1 MASRSYT
8 TLRVLPFLLAAAAH
22 AADVATQDGLALQ
35 FDPAGGVRAVAVD
48 GKSLPLLDGAKRGF
62 RCRELVRKAAAQ
74 PKTILSL
81 GFDAPAPKWHKHDMM
96 KVVESAACA
105 LKSDGGAGG
114 TKAYARLGEAKQYGD
129 GFAPAE
135 LLPVRPCGLYR
146 ISWQARVPNMAST
159 YIVYIRAFDAERR
172 DITKL
177 AQPSGKW
184 RYSPYSFSHYQ
195 YPLATKQAGDWE
207 RLWVDYAAAERV
219 HFLRIGLCLWRGD
232 YVDADA
238 FAVEEIGE
246 AGWHDVDLRGGIE
259 AETGRLRQRATGQG
273 LALNAT
279 FTPKAD
285 HIWVEA
291 EIESTDQPPAERA
304 IELSFALPVQAKG
317 WWWDDGIRTRRRIEG
332 NKTFEQ
338 TFACGGHRVSLYPF
352 SSIHSDAA
360 GLALA
365 APMDWPR
372 LERRT
377 YDSKAGY
384 RTAFD
389 LGLSR
394 HTRRFPAGKANVAFV
409 IYRHDAA
416 WGLRAAAD
424 KYYKMFPQFFTK
436 RAEREGTWFFAL
448 RPSEA
453 PHPKDFGFTFWEGF
467 SSNPKERELARKIG
481 MYIFPYTEAWG
492 IRQFFP
498 EAKER
503 TDMPP
508 YEERLAQL
516 QAWAADKAS
525 AKKWRGGPLHE
536 VAQAT
541 LNSLP
546 QLADGKAPF
555 MEDKYGTWAMWWRT
569 NSNPHLPDPNRAS
582 ICRKYRIT
590 AMLPHADG
598 IYLDSVSL
606 WLASYHNYRTD
617 HIAATGLPLTFD
629 PQTGR
634 PALCGV
640 FSMYEF
646 IDWLASDLHGQGKLV
661 HANIFSG
668 ANRFY
673 AHLTDVLGSEVG
685 GLVGRGRRLFEIETD
700 EVSCMRRT
708 FAYRRP
714 TTNLLQEGN
723 YRKPA
728 PPITHEQVL
737 QYVKHQA
744 FYGFYPGIST
754 GGGEKA
760 PGYKNWKRY
769 FRSPEFYERDLSIYQ
784 KYLPVIRRIN
794 RAAWEPVTHAAASDP
809 KVLVERFG
817 SWRGGNLHFTV
828 RNQSGEPKDAVLRVA
843 LGDMGATAAESG
855 QTQVVGLL
863 SGDRLR
869 SAPGPTRAALA
880 IELALPAY
888 DTQVLHL
895 RRL

>member
-1 MASRSYT
+1 MSTRSHWLVSY
-8 TLRVLPFLLAAAAH
+8 VVCGLLHVH
-22 AADVATQDGLALQ
+22 AAEVATQDGLALQ
-35 FDPAGGVRAVAVD
+35 IAPSGAVSAVAVD
-48 GKSLPLLDGAKRGF
+48 GKALPLLAGATGGF
-62 RCRELVRKAAAQ
+62 RCRELVRKTAAQ

-81 GFDAPAPKWHKHDMM
+81 GFDAAEQKWRKHDMM
-96 KVVESAACA
+96 KVGESAACA
-105 LKSDGGAGG
+105 LKSDRGAGG
-114 TKAYARLGEAKQYGD
+114 SKCYVRLGEAKQYGD
-129 GFAPAE
+129 GFVPAD

-146 ISWQARVPNMAST
+146 VSWQARVPNTGST
-159 YIVYIRAFDAERR
+159 YIVYVQAFDADRR

-195 YPLATKQAGDWE
+195 YPIGTKQVGDWE
-207 RLWVDYAAAERV
+207 RLAVDYAAAEGV

-238 FAVEEIGE
+238 FEVEEIGE
-246 AGWHDVDLRGGIE
+246 AGWHDVELRGEVQAE
-259 AETGRLRQRATGQG
+259 AGRLRQRASGQG
-273 LALNAT
+273 LALSAT
-279 FTPKAD
+279 FTPQAD
-285 HIWVEA
+285 HIRVEA
-291 EIESTDQPPAERA
+291 EIESAAERA
-304 IELSFALPVQAKG
+304 IELAFALPVQAEG
-317 WWWDDGIRTRRRIEG
+317 WWWDDGIRTRRRIAGDE
-332 NKTFEQ
+332 TFEKS
-338 TFACGGHRVSLYPF
+338 FACRGHQVSLYPF
-352 SSIHSDAA
+352 SSIHTDAA
-360 GLALA
+360 GLALGV
-365 APMDWPR
+365 PMDWPR

-389 LGLSR
+389 LGLSQ
-394 HTRRFPAGKANVAFV
+394 HTRRFPAGKATVAFV

-424 KYYKMFPQFFTK
+424 KYYKMFPQFFAK
-436 RAEREGTWFFAL
+436 RAKREGTWFFAL

-453 PHPKDFGFTFWEGF
+453 PYPKDFGFTFWEGF
-467 SSNPKERELARKIG
+467 STSPKERELARETG

-516 QAWAADKAS
+516 KALAADKAS
-525 AKKWRGGPLHE
+525 TKKWRGGPRHE

-569 NSNPHLPDPNRAS
+569 NSNPHLAEPNRAS
-582 ICRKYRIT
+582 ICKKYRMDV
-590 AMLPHADG
+590 MLPHADG

-714 TTNLLQEGN
+714 TTNLLQEGS
-723 YRKPA
+723 YRKPQ

-737 QYVKHQA
+737 QYVQHQA

-769 FRSPEFYERDLSIYQ
+769 FRSPEFYERDRSIFQ
-784 KYLPVIRRIN
+784 KYLPLIRRIN
-794 RAAWEPVTHAAASDP
+794 RAGWEPITHARSAHD

-828 RNQSGEPKDAVLRVA
+828 RNQSDAKRRASVRIDAAA
-843 LGDMGATAAESG
+843 LGISAEAR
-855 QTQVVGLL
+855 V
-863 SGDRLR
+863 
-869 SAPGPTRAALA
+869 SAMELVSNAKLPAMPSEGALA
-880 IELALPAY
+880 LGAEIDAY
-888 DTQVLHL
+888 DTLIVSVAGE
-895 RRL
+895 